1 MNTPLRSLCQVS
13 ALALL
18 SLPVFAQNPTERV
31 LVASPAVGEVIDGA
45 EKARY
50 GLFPFY
56 SADSYQ
62 EARFVRSLSPDSAIT
77 LRVRL
82 RDGRQV
88 DRPTALAEF
97 LAVREAIEQRIKEVG
112 NAVPMAAP
120 AQSPN
125 GAPEP
130 GATGQRME
138 KPAKPNAVPEILGR
152 TYSVELMTGSSFMGV
167 LRGATAQELEFETKD
182 LGVLRVQR
190 YNLRRL
196 ELLTGDQ
203 ANKGY
208 ADVGNGTR
216 LLFAPTARNLRR
228 GEGYVQ
234 DILVYFIGANYGIT
248 DNISL
253 GVLVPILPF
262 IAGTA
267 FALTPKVSF
276 PVTEKFSVGAGAL
289 YARISA
295 FGESAGGGIG
305 YGLGTYGTA
314 DANLTMG
321 LGYGFT
327 DGGETS
333 SSPVVVLGGA
343 KRISNHIS
351 LINETYVFDG
361 GLLGLVGGR
370 FHIRRFS
377 GSLGFAYG
385 TEVGGIYP
393 AYLEA
398 AYRFG
403 RNK

>member
-1 MNTPLRSLCQVS
+1 MNTPLRSICQVS
-13 ALALL
+13 ALALF
-18 SLPVFAQNPTERV
+18 SLPVFAQNPKERV
-31 LVASPAVGEVIDGA
+31 LVVSPAVGEVIDGT

-50 GLFPFY
+50 GLFPLY
-56 SADSYQ
+56 AADTYQ
-62 EARFVRSLSPDSAIT
+62 EAQFVRALSPDSTIT
-77 LRVRL
+77 LRIRL

-88 DRPTALAEF
+88 DRPSMLAEF
-97 LAVREAIEQRIKEVG
+97 LAVRDVIERRIKEVG
-112 NAVPMAAP
+112 ETVPMAAP
-120 AQSPN
+120 VQSQN

-130 GATGQRME
+130 GAAVPSME
-138 KPAKPNAVPEILGR
+138 KSVKPNAIPEILGR
-152 TYSVELMTGSSFMGV
+152 TYSVELVTGTSFMGV
-167 LRGATAQELEFETKD
+167 LRGATAKELEFETKD
-182 LGVLRVQR
+182 LGVLHVQR
-190 YNLRRL
+190 INIKRL

-203 ANKGY
+203 ARKGY
-208 ADVGNGTR
+208 SDVGNGTR
-216 LLFAPTARNLRR
+216 MLFAPTARNLRR

-253 GVLVPILPF
+253 GVLVPVLPF

-314 DANLTMG
+314 DNNLTFG

-327 DGGETS
+327 DSGETS

-343 KRISNHIS
+343 KRISNYVS
-351 LINETYVFDG
+351 LINETYIFDG
-361 GLLGLVGGR
+361 GVLGLVGGR
-370 FHIRRFS
+370 YHVRRLS
-377 GSLGFAYG
+377 ASLGFAYG
-385 TEVGGIYP
+385 TDVGGIYP

-403 RNK
+403 RKK